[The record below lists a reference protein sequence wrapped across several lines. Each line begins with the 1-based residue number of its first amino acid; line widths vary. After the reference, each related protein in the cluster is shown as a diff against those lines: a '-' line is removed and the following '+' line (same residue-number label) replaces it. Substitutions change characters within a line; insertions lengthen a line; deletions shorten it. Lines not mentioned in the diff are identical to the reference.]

1 MTIPTLP
8 SPAATVVLLRDR
20 PAGGLETLLT
30 RRHTG
35 SRFAGGDY
43 VFPGGKVEADDM
55 PEDVERFLAGLTGA
69 EAAQRLGGTLGP
81 REALAYWVAAIREVF
96 EEVGVLLAYGTTGAL
111 LAVTPENRE
120 RLARQRAACQSGNR
134 AFFEML
140 REERL
145 TLATDRL
152 VHFAHWITP
161 EESPLRFDTRFFAA
175 PMPAGQEAE
184 ADGRETVATRW
195 LAPGEALEALERRE
209 ISLRLP
215 TIKNLELLR
224 ARSAADALE
233 ALRARTVAPIRPRIL
248 TIEGRPVP
256 VLPDDPRWY

>member
-1 MTIPTLP
+1 
-8 SPAATVVLLRDR
+8 
-20 PAGGLETLLT
+20 
-30 RRHTG
+30 
-35 SRFAGGDY
+35 
-43 VFPGGKVEADDM
+43 
-55 PEDVERFLAGLTGA
+55 
-69 EAAQRLGGTLGP
+69 
-81 REALAYWVAAIREVF
+81 VAAIREVF

-120 RLARQRAACQSGNR
+120 RLARQRAACQAGNR

-145 TLATDRL
+145 TLAADRL

-224 ARSAADALE
+224 ARSATDALE

-256 VLPDDPRWY
+256 VLPGDPRWY